1 MELAGEGHVAM
12 LSAPAR
18 GNSRH
23 LGKAASAFFL
33 LLSLA
38 FWSGCQGVS
47 AGNTTP
53 PSGTLSLGDLSLNF
67 GSVTAGNSETLSVT
81 ASNTGN
87 ATITISFVTI
97 SSKYFSLMSPSL
109 PATIAAG
116 QSTTVGVKFTPNV
129 AGTFTATVA
138 ITSDASSAPTN
149 LSLSGTGVAAATGG
163 QLSANPNTKAFG
175 NVAVGTT
182 QSQTVT
188 LTNTGTS
195 SVNISQAAASGAG
208 FQLSGLTTPLTLN
221 ASQSTAFTISFTPQ
235 SAGTVTGNV
244 TITSDAS
251 NSTLTI
257 PLSGIGTTGAAGQ
270 LTVTPTTLPLGN
282 VVDGTSGTASGSLTA
297 SGADVTV
304 TAASTNNSVFSVGGL
319 SLPVTIPAGH
329 SASFTVT
336 FSPQTSGAASAT
348 LTFTSNAQPA
358 TTTES
363 LTGTGTAAPT
373 HTVSLSW
380 NASSSSDI
388 SGYNIYR
395 AVYTSSCGSFG
406 KINTALNTGT
416 LYTDSG
422 VADGTSY
429 CYAATAVNSSNEESG
444 YSNIVSNVKIPAN

>member
-1 MELAGEGHVAM
+1 MP
-12 LSAPAR
+12 SATAR
-18 GNSRH
+18 VNSPH
-23 LGKAASAFFL
+23 LGKAVSTFLL

-38 FWSGCQGVS
+38 FWCGCQGVS

-53 PSGTLSLGDLSLNF
+53 PIGDLSLAQWSLNF
-67 GSVTAGNSETLSVT
+67 GSVTAGSSETLSV
-81 ASNTGN
+81 AANNTGN
-87 ATITISFVTI
+87 ATITISSATI
-97 SSKYFSLMSPSL
+97 SSKYFSLTSPSL

-116 QSTTVGVKFTPNV
+116 QSATLGIKFTPNA
-129 AGTFTATVA
+129 AGTFTATVS
-138 ITSDASSAPTN
+138 ITSDASNAQTN
-149 LSLSGTGVAAATGG
+149 LTLSGTGVAAAGG

-175 NVAVGTT
+175 NVPVGTT

-195 SVNISQAAASGAG
+195 SVDISQAGASGVG
-208 FQLSGLTTPLTLN
+208 FKISGITTPLTLN
-221 ASQSTAFTISFTPQ
+221 ASQSTTFTIAFSPQ

-244 TITSDAS
+244 TIISDAS
-251 NSTLTI
+251 NANLTI
-257 PLSGIGTTGAAGQ
+257 PLSGTGTTATPGQ

-319 SLPVTIPAGH
+319 SLPRTIPAGQ

-363 LTGTGTAAPT
+363 LTGTGTPAPT

-380 NASSSSDI
+380 NASSSSGI

-395 AVYTSSCGSFG
+395 APYTNSCGSYG

-422 VADGTSY
+422 VVNGSSY
-429 CYAATAVNSSNEESG
+429 CYAATAVNSSGESG

>member
-1 MELAGEGHVAM
+1 M
-12 LSAPAR
+12 LGAAAR
-18 GNSRH
+18 ANSPH

-53 PSGTLSLGDLSLNF
+53 SGGTLSLGQLSVNF
-67 GSVTAGNSETLSVT
+67 GNVTAGSSETLSVT

-116 QSTTVGVKFTPNV
+116 QSTTLGVKFTPNA
-129 AGTFTATVA
+129 AGTFSATVA
-138 ITSDASSAPTN
+138 ITSDASSTATN
-149 LSLSGTGVAAATGG
+149 LSLSGTGVAAGTGG

-175 NVAVGTT
+175 NVAVGTK

-188 LTNTGTS
+188 LTNTGAS
-195 SVNISQAAASGAG
+195 SVNISQAGASGAG
-208 FQLSGLTTPLTLN
+208 FKISGITTPLTLN
-221 ASQSTAFTISFTPQ
+221 ASQNTTFTISFTPQ

-270 LTVTPTTLPLGN
+270 LTVTPTTLPLGS
-282 VVDGTSGTASGSLTA
+282 VVDGSSGTASGSLTA
-297 SGADVTV
+297 SGAGVTV

-319 SLPVTIPAGH
+319 SLPVTIPAGQ

-336 FSPQTSGAASAT
+336 FSPETSGAASAT

-363 LTGTGTAAPT
+363 LTGTGTAAST
-373 HTVSLSW
+373 HTVGLSW

-395 AVYTSSCGSFG
+395 AVYTSSCDSFG